1 MGSDHHC
8 GVPQS
13 QGLSLFL
20 EHSMHP
26 FLFLV
31 STKLFIPNR
40 WVDLVLR
47 IRSDGNVRGSCFLR
61 MLTLGKEGGGSGPSS
76 SSGLEDGR
84 VQVWM
89 RGAPFVPA
97 LGCELPQ
104 GVSAW
109 ESCTLGVPG

>member
-1 MGSDHHC
+1 MGGDHHC

-31 STKLFIPNR
+31 STKLFIPNC

-61 MLTLGKEGGGSGPSS
+61 MLTLGKEGGGSGPFSS
-76 SSGLEDGR
+76 SGR

-89 RGAPFVPA
+89 REATFVPA

-109 ESCTLGVPG
+109 ESCTLGVSG